1 MKNFQNSAFEDIYS
15 SITNNMPQLV
25 FFGIIVTYGI
35 TAALNI
41 HFIPL
46 PVWVSIPA
54 AIAIQFG
61 RFAVVFM
68 DFLNPTGQ
76 RSKWPPIIA
85 TVATVVAIVELGF
98 SIQDIQISEGWNAAR
113 YWSVF
118 LFGTMLI
125 SFGYILEL
133 NFITKGAE
141 AYGMVMRNT
150 PGATLRNIESKP
162 LRDDYRPTL
171 ATVTAETQ
179 RETQRETKRPEI
191 MRELREKQEKQET
204 NENHVSTKLQ
214 DAEVIKAAIRNEKAK
229 LRAYRYKEINGVG
242 SPETVA
248 AGIARATSEIERL
261 QSMLP

>member
-1 MKNFQNSAFEDIYS
+1 MQNQQNFQNEAFREIYEA
-15 SITNNMPQLV
+15 ITKNMPAV
-25 FFGIIVTYGI
+25 AFFGILITYAI
-35 TAALNI
+35 TAMLNV
-41 HFIPL
+41 HFMPL
-46 PVWVSIPA
+46 PLAIAAPA
-54 AIAIQFG
+54 AIMIQFG
-61 RFAVVFM
+61 RFSVVFM
-68 DFLNPTGQ
+68 DFLNPTGK

-85 TVATVVAIVELGF
+85 TIATVVAIVELGF

-171 ATVTAETQ
+171 ATVTAETK
-179 RETQRETKRPEI
+179 REVKRPEI
-191 MRELREKQEKQET
+191 MRELREKQEARET
-204 NENHVSTKLQ
+204 PQTDVSTKLQ
-214 DAEVIKAAIRNEKAK
+214 PEVIKAAIRNERAK

>member
-141 AYGMVMRNT
+141 AYGMVIRST
-150 PGATLRNIESKP
+150 PGATLRNIEKP
-162 LRDDYRPTL
+162 AMRDDYRPTL

-191 MRELREKQEKQET
+191 MRELREKQEARET
-204 NENHVSTKLQ
+204 PQTDVSTKLQ
-214 DAEVIKAAIRNEKAK
+214 PEVIKAAIRNERAK

>member
-141 AYGMVMRNT
+141 AYGMTMRNVG
-150 PGATLRNIESKP
+150 GATLRNIEKP
-162 LRDDYRPTL
+162 ALRDDYRPTL
-171 ATVTAETQ
+171 ATVTAETK
-179 RETQRETKRPEI
+179 REVKRPEI
-191 MRELREKQEKQET
+191 MRELREKQEARET

>member
-150 PGATLRNIESKP
+150 PGATLRNIEKP
-162 LRDDYRPTL
+162 AMRDDYRPTL
-171 ATVTAETQ
+171 ATVTA
-179 RETQRETKRPEI
+179 ETKRPEI

-204 NENHVSTKLQ
+204 PANHVSTKLQ

>member
-141 AYGMVMRNT
+141 AYGMTMRNVG
-150 PGATLRNIESKP
+150 GATLRNIEKQSVM
-162 LRDDYRPTL
+162 RDDYRPTL
-171 ATVTAETQ
+171 ATVTAETK
-179 RETQRETKRPEI
+179 REAKRPEI
-191 MRELREKQEKQET
+191 MRELREKQEARET

-242 SPETVA
+242 SPDTVA